1 MPNGTAERELSMG
14 IDHLV
19 EHMNAVYGAVSED
32 GMVSRG
38 VSDGKLRDD
47 LIEWIENIVRCA
59 KMSEFSKEALLRER
73 VYRVE
78 LFVTAGGLKGRLLQ

>member
-1 MPNGTAERELSMG
+1 MPNGKAERELSMG

-19 EHMNAVYGAVSED
+19 EHMNAVYGSVSEE